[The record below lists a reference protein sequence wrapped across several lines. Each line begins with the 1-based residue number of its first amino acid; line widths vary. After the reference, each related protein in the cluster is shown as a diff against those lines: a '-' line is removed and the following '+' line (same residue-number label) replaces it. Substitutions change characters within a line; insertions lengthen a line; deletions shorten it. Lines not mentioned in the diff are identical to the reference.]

1 MAQENVGKQML
12 DEANVYDEKIG
23 EIEDVDLFEIF
34 LSSSSKFKDIM
45 ELRKFISYLKEN
57 KTDVVLKEFNLEKG
71 LEEFRQR

>member
-1 MAQENVGKQML
+1 MAQENIGKQML

-34 LSSSSKFKDIM
+34 LSSSSKFKDTM

-57 KTDVVLKEFNLEKG
+57 KTDVVFKEFNLEKG